1 MTSNQD
7 ILAFLK
13 AAEDARAKE
22 KEDDKVTRGRERQE
36 DRDNIVKMIKIGIQK
51 EVREALQE
59 VEQRLGQQEQVNQE
73 LEKQVN
79 LLVKEI
85 ETLKEAA
92 VNNQQSNLFPAV
104 TTGAD

>member
-22 KEDDKVTRGRERQE
+22 KEEDKVTRARERQE
-36 DRDNIVKMIKIGIQK
+36 DRDNIVKRIKIGIQK
-51 EVREALQE
+51 EVKEAFQE
-59 VEQRLGQQEQVNQE
+59 VEQRLGQQEQINQE

-79 LLVKEI
+79 LLVMEV

-92 VNNQQSNLFPAV
+92 MNNQQSKIFQHCL
-104 TTGAD
+104 